1 MNKITTF
8 ALIIC
13 IVLTG
18 LVISGCTSNNDN
30 SNSSPQI
37 TPISNT
43 ETVKELSIKEVLD
56 NPFAYSNVQISGI
69 VNQTIEVPLYTLM
82 EISDDTGNMWVAGTS
97 ITIEN
102 GSQITASGILNT
114 EFYSP
119 TLNKTFDVMLLA
131 NSISGDTSITS
142 NPPHGGIVP
151 ANDSDIVPAPVDVN
165 VSAIDG
171 GTRIEEILNNT
182 ADLADREVKVAAVV
196 TKNVVLIDY
205 TMITIEDGTGELKAR
220 SPNSFEYSVGEKII
234 LIGTVS
240 TDVDL
245 GSGYHYDILLEITEK
260 E

>member
-18 LVISGCTSNNDN
+18 LVISGCTDNNDD
-30 SNSSPQI
+30 SNSSPPI

-43 ETVKELSIKEVLD
+43 ETVKELSIREVLD
-56 NPFAYSNVQISGI
+56 NPSAYQNVQISGI
-69 VNQTIEVPLYTLM
+69 VNQTIEVPGYTLM
-82 EISDDTGNMWVAGTS
+82 EISDSTGNMWIAGTS
-97 ITIEN
+97 ISIEN
-102 GSQITASGILNT
+102 GSQITASGNINT
-114 EFYSP
+114 GFPSP
-119 TLNKTFDVMLLA
+119 SLNKTFDVILLA
-131 NSISGDTSITS
+131 NSVSGGSTTSITT

-151 ANDSDIVPAPVDVN
+151 ATNDVN
-165 VSAIDG
+165 VTAIDG

-182 ADLADREVKVAAVV
+182 PDFADREVKVAAVV

-205 TMITIEDGTGELKAR
+205 TIITIEDGTGELKAK
-220 SPNSFEYSVGEKII
+220 SPNSFAYSVGETII
-234 LIGTVS
+234 VTGIVT

>member
-18 LVISGCTSNNDN
+18 LIISGCTDKNDN
-30 SNSSPQI
+30 NINSNQPI
-37 TPISNT
+37 TPISTT
-43 ETVKELSIKEVLD
+43 ETVMELSIKEVLD
-56 NPFAYSNVQISGI
+56 NPYAFSNVEITGI
-69 VNQTIEVPLYTLM
+69 VNQAIEVPGYTLM

-97 ITIEN
+97 IAIEN
-102 GSQITASGILNT
+102 GTQITASGNLNT
-114 EFYSP
+114 EFYSA
-119 TLNKTFDVMLLA
+119 TLDKTFDVLLLA
-131 NSISGDTSITS
+131 NSISGDATNSITS
-142 NPPHGGIVP
+142 NSPHGGI
-151 ANDSDIVPAPVDVN
+151 APIKSDVN

-182 ADLADREVKVAAVV
+182 TDFTDQEVKVAAVV
-196 TKNVVLIDY
+196 TKSVVLIDY

-220 SPNSFEYSVGEKII
+220 SPNSFEYSVGETII
-234 LIGTVS
+234 VTGTIS

-260 E
+260 K

>member
-18 LVISGCTSNNDN
+18 LVISGCTDNNDN
-30 SNSSPQI
+30 SNSSPPT
-37 TPISNT
+37 TPIST
-43 ETVKELSIKEVLD
+43 PETFMELSIKEVLD
-56 NPFAYSNVQISGI
+56 NPSAYQNVQITGI
-69 VNQTIEVPLYTLM
+69 VNQTIEVPKYTLM
-82 EISDDTGNMWVAGTS
+82 EISDGTGNMWVAGSS
-97 ITIEN
+97 ISIEN
-102 GSQITASGILNT
+102 GSQITASGFLRT
-114 EFYSP
+114 EFYSD
-119 TLNKTFDVMLLA
+119 TLDKTFDVMLLA
-131 NSISGDTSITS
+131 MSVSGDTAT
-142 NPPHGGIVP
+142 N
-151 ANDSDIVPAPVDVN
+151 DVN

-205 TMITIEDGTGELKAR
+205 TMITIEDGTGELKAK
-220 SPNSFEYSVGEKII
+220 SPNSFEYLVGEKII
-234 LIGTVS
+234 VTGTVS

-245 GSGYHYDILLEITEK
+245 GAGYNYDILLEITEK

>member
-18 LVISGCTSNNDN
+18 LVISGCTDNNDN
-30 SNSSPQI
+30 SNSSPPI
-37 TPISNT
+37 TPTSNT

-56 NPFAYSNVQISGI
+56 NPYAYSNVQISGI
-69 VNQTIEVPLYTLM
+69 VNKTIEVPGYTLM

-131 NSISGDTSITS
+131 NSISGDTATS
-142 NPPHGGIVP
+142 NPPHGGI
-151 ANDSDIVPAPVDVN
+151 APVTSDLN

-182 ADLADREVKVAAVV
+182 ADLADQEVKVVAVV

-220 SPNSFEYSVGEKII
+220 SPNSFAYSVGETII
-234 LIGTVS
+234 VTGTVS

-245 GSGYHYDILLEITEK
+245 GSGYHYDILLEIIEK

>member
-18 LVISGCTSNNDN
+18 LVISGCTDNNDN
-30 SNSSPQI
+30 SNSSPPI
-37 TPISNT
+37 TPTSNT

-56 NPFAYSNVQISGI
+56 NPYAYSNVQISGI
-69 VNQTIEVPLYTLM
+69 VNKTIEVPGYTLM

-131 NSISGDTSITS
+131 NSISGDTATS
-142 NPPHGGIVP
+142 NPPHGGI
-151 ANDSDIVPAPVDVN
+151 APVTSDLN

-182 ADLADREVKVAAVV
+182 ADLADQEVKVVAVV

-220 SPNSFEYSVGEKII
+220 SPNSFAYSVGETII
-234 LIGTVS
+234 VTGTVS

>member
-18 LVISGCTSNNDN
+18 LVISGCTDNNDN
-30 SNSSPQI
+30 SNSSPPI
-37 TPISNT
+37 TPTSNT

-56 NPFAYSNVQISGI
+56 NPYAYSNVQISGI
-69 VNQTIEVPLYTLM
+69 VNKTIEVPGYTLM

-131 NSISGDTSITS
+131 NSISGDTATS
-142 NPPHGGIVP
+142 NPPHGGI
-151 ANDSDIVPAPVDVN
+151 APVTSDLN

-182 ADLADREVKVAAVV
+182 ADLADQEVKVVAIV

-220 SPNSFEYSVGEKII
+220 SPNSFAYSVGETII
-234 LIGTVS
+234 VTGTVS

-245 GSGYHYDILLEITEK
+245 GSGYHYDILLEIIEK